1 MAKKSKKKSSTQ
13 YGLNVTGKIR
23 IWGKRKRKK
32 GQYDFMA
39 YWISLGKKDPDGDW
53 LNVSLPVF
61 FGKDDEG
68 PESDTIINVNKAFM
82 IVAGNDEKFARPG
95 LFIQEWEEAD
105 DEEGDDD

>member
-1 MAKKSKKKSSTQ
+1 MAKKKESKKEM

-68 PESDTIINVNKAFM
+68 PESDTIINVERAFM
-82 IVAGNDEKFARPG
+82 IVAGNDAQFARPG
-95 LFIQEWEEAD
+95 IFIQEWEEV
-105 DEEGDDD
+105 DE